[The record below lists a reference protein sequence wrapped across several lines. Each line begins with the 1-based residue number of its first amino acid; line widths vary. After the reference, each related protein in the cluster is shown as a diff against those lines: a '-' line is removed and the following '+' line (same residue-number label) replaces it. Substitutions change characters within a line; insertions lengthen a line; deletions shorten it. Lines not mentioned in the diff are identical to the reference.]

1 MGNGRSTRE
10 FFDILLSERSSG
22 FDWEKTDLDEL
33 HNACHEARAHSEL
46 GGLIAMFAKI
56 LDDEPAYDF

>member
-1 MGNGRSTRE
+1 MTPG
-10 FFDILLSERSSG
+10 LAV
-22 FDWEKTDLDEL
+22 KVTDLAEL
-33 HNACHEARAHSEL
+33 HDACQAHSEL